1 MIENIFLDMEQMKN
15 SPFASK
21 LSSQMHSKT
30 KLPGNS
36 TRFCFYLESFFLI
49 QSLFK
54 LFTEQLKECR
64 LRMLI
69 ISWISDRATEKL
81 AEVS

>member
-15 SPFASK
+15 SPFESK

-36 TRFCFYLESFFLI
+36 TRFCFYLESFFKFNRYSNRL
-49 QSLFK
+49 
-54 LFTEQLKECR
+54 TRNLK
-64 LRMLI
+64 
-69 ISWISDRATEKL
+69 SVD
-81 AEVS
+81 